1 LADNASFSAD
11 AGAEHSEQLP
21 TASNVPAPDLKAIA
35 EQIARCRLCKL
46 GDGRARAVPGEGN
59 PRAAVMFVG
68 EAPGFYED
76 QQGRPFVGP
85 AGKLLDDLLTLAG
98 LSRSDVFITNVVK
111 HRPPGNRDPEPDELE
126 ACDGYLRS
134 QIAAIQPKVIVTLG
148 RFSLAKFVP
157 NVRAMRDVHGRA
169 IPYEGRVI
177 CAMYHPA
184 AALHQ
189 QSLKSVLEQDFRALP
204 MIIARASA
212 SAAPTAPD
220 PAAPVPPAE
229 PEQMSLF

>member
-1 LADNASFSAD
+1 MAESTSAPLESGAGSGVTRED
-11 AGAEHSEQLP
+11 A
-21 TASNVPAPDLKAIA
+21 VPLDLKTIA
-35 EQIARCRLCKL
+35 GNVTSCRLCKL
-46 GDGRARAVPGEGN
+46 GDGRARGVPGEGN
-59 PRAAVMFVG
+59 PHADIMFVG

-85 AGKLLDDLLTLAG
+85 AGKLLDELLTVAG

-111 HRPPGNRDPEPDELE
+111 HRPPGNRDPEADELE
-126 ACDGYLRS
+126 ACDAHLRA
-134 QIAAIQPKVIVTLG
+134 QIAALKPKIIVTLG

-157 NVRAMRDVHGRA
+157 NVRSMRDIHGRA
-169 IPYEGRVI
+169 IPYEDKMV

-189 QSLKSVLEQDFRALP
+189 PSLRATLEQDFRSLP
-204 MIIARASA
+204 MMVQRASTKAA
-212 SAAPTAPD
+212 SAAPEATERARPPD
-220 PAAPVPPAE
+220 

>member
-1 LADNASFSAD
+1 MDADLSAGTPSQSPSS
-11 AGAEHSEQLP
+11 AAIGL
-21 TASNVPAPDLKAIA
+21 DLKAIA
-35 EQIARCRLCKL
+35 DKIARCRLCKL
-46 GDGRARAVPGEGN
+46 GDGRARAVPGEGSPN
-59 PRAAVMFVG
+59 TKIMFVG

-85 AGKLLDDLLTLAG
+85 AGKLLDELLKVAG
-98 LSRSDVFITNVVK
+98 FSRSDVYITNVVK

-126 ACDGYLRS
+126 ACDGYLRA

-157 NVRAMRDVHGRA
+157 NVRAMRDIHGRA
-169 IPYEGRVI
+169 IPWQDKVI

-189 QSLKSVLEQDFRALP
+189 QSLRGVLEQDFRALP
-204 MIIARASA
+204 MMIERASA
-212 SAAPTAPD
+212 R
-220 PAAPVPPAE
+220 PAAAGQAPAPPDDTPPAE
-229 PEQMSLF
+229 QAPEQMTLF

>member
-1 LADNASFSAD
+1 VTEPA
-11 AGAEHSEQLP
+11 
-21 TASNVPAPDLKAIA
+21 APDLKEIS
-35 EQIARCRLCKL
+35 EQIVRCRLCKL

-59 PRAAVMFVG
+59 AHAEVMLVG

-85 AGKLLDDLLTLAG
+85 AGQFLDELLKLAG
-98 LSRSDVFITNVVK
+98 LSRSEVFVTNVIK

-126 ACDGYLRS
+126 ACDTFLRA
-134 QIAAIQPKVIVTLG
+134 QIAAIRPRVIVTLG

-169 IPYEGRVI
+169 SPYNGMTI

-189 QSLKSVLEQDFRALP
+189 QSLRAVLEQDFRALP
-204 MIIARASA
+204 MIVARARA
-212 SAAPTAPD
+212 RAAAEPVDPPGQA
-220 PAAPVPPAE
+220 PAADKP